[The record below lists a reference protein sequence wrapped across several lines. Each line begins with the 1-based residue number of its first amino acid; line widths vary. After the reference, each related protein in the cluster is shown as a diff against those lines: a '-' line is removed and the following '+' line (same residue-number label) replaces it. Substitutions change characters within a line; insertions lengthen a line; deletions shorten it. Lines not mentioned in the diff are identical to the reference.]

1 MEYRTLQS
9 QINPHF
15 VYNTL
20 NSIRIMAEL
29 QGAKGICDMV
39 IHFGE
44 LLKEVSKGV
53 DDKITIEQEFSLVEH
68 YIYLQKIRRKGLIR
82 TEYAVEPGCEKGMI
96 IKFLLQPLVEN
107 SVIHGLEGKKE
118 WDFMDRGKKQG
129 DNLLITIRITE

>member
-1 MEYRTLQS
+1 MTVTLSNNLTKPIKRIMDRMSQISEGDFSQDRELEGKDEIGILGKGINDLAGNVNRLMNQIKEEEAKKKELEYRTLQS

-44 LLKEVSKGV
+44 LL
-53 DDKITIEQEFSLVEH
+53 T
-68 YIYLQKIRRKGLIR
+68 
-82 TEYAVEPGCEKGMI
+82 
-96 IKFLLQPLVEN
+96 
-107 SVIHGLEGKKE
+107 
-118 WDFMDRGKKQG
+118 
-129 DNLLITIRITE
+129 